1 LQLNLLQDE
10 TVIGQTRKITLTVLS
25 LSLLLLDF
33 GWVAAAEPKADYQPT
48 DVRNLDQGWM
58 PGWEAGQSNW
68 FHHASQGTMMLPYD
82 WFMALEQPTT
92 DPAMPDSGLFSDPNY
107 LSQFGFIRSKRDPH
121 YNPGNLPI
129 GFAIADNWVDPN
141 TPNERPF
148 KALGLSCAACHTSQI
163 TYQGTRLRIDGG
175 SAMIEI
181 GAFQKKL
188 GLALIITNSSTKKFD
203 RFADRIISSVAMLA
217 LLDAETRVVEET
229 KIRAVVKDK
238 LEQAVLKAL
247 QQQRLESQLQLRT
260 VDAGFGR
267 TDALTLIGNRVF
279 GRLGPVNLTKANAPV
294 NYPQLWDTPWFYWVQ
309 YNASIRPPMVRNI
322 GEALGVGAAMNSE
335 FESTVDIENL
345 HLMEDQ
351 VAGKQPL
358 SGLKAPAWPSKLFGK
373 INGFKDG
380 TGKWKKGKTLYKKLC
395 IHCHYLIE
403 DYEAALSLD
412 LDDDCFRT
420 HWSQPNRFGRSYM
433 KLPYINYVDIGTDPA
448 AVLDFNQRIVYT
460 GALDIGRSTMPA
472 GEALALTTAKVR
484 EREYANLGLSPAQYA
499 AYDGYRE
506 LNGEPPAIARLD
518 YKARPLNGVWATAP
532 FLHNGSVP
540 NLYELLSPAS
550 ERSSTFYV
558 GSTEYDP
565 KHVGFTTAPK
575 PGHFQVNTH
584 LPGNLN
590 TGHEFRNLTKEEE
603 ARLTPYQ
610 KAQRKKGG
618 WAVFGVIADELKP
631 GERWALIEYVKSL
644 GSTRPKT
651 QTALEKIP
659 PEEPEFIM
667 KLAGALAHDQR
678 KTKIKSEHRGQHP
691 KNHGAVWARFRVTD
705 DLPNRL
711 KVGIFRQ
718 PNDFSCVIRFSNGQE
733 SDDQQPDAHGMAI
746 KLIKRDP
753 SDLAKTETQDF
764 VLADNPVFFAKDVK
778 HLFDFFVAI
787 GKAND
792 DKQLKKK
799 IVMGLIR
806 DKKYPALVGFTKP
819 LKTSPLQATYWSQ
832 TPYNLGGSAVKYVVV
847 PREDNGRPALSAA
860 KNPANALREA
870 MVQRLTIQ
878 TRPAVFDFCIQEQTD
893 PDKMPVENPTVEWK
907 SRPIKVATI
916 TIYPQKF
923 DSKAQMTFCEN
934 LAFTPWRAPEEHR
947 PLGGINRARKSIY
960 DASRQLRHETNKVDY
975 KEPTGRET
983 F

>member
-33 GWVAAAEPKADYQPT
+33 GWVAAAEPKADRQETY
-48 DVRNLDQGWM
+48 VEHLGQGWM
-58 PGWEAGQSNW
+58 PGWEVGQSNW

-163 TYQGTRLRIDGG
+163 TYQGTRRRIDGG

-181 GAFQKKL
+181 SAFQKAL
-188 GLALIITNSSTKKFD
+188 GIALIITNSSTKKFD
-203 RFADRIISSVAMLA
+203 RFADRIIGSVAILA
-217 LLDAETRVVEET
+217 LLDAETRATKET
-229 KIRAVVKDK
+229 EIRVGVKEK

-380 TGKWKKGKTLYKKLC
+380 TGKWKKGKALYKKLC

-506 LNGEPPAIARLD
+506 LKGEAPAIARLD

-590 TGHEFRNLTKEEE
+590 TGHEFRNLTNEEKDK
-603 ARLTPYQ
+603 LTPYQ

-631 GERWALIEYVKSL
+631 EDRWALIEYVKSL
-644 GSTRPKT
+644 GSPRPKKPT
-651 QTALEKIP
+651 SLEKAP
-659 PEEPEFIM
+659 KEEPALIK
-667 KLAGALAHDQR
+667 KLAGIQLALQKATDPG
-678 KTKIKSEHRGQHP
+678 KRGQHA
-691 KNHGAVWARFRVTD
+691 KNHGAVWARFSIED

-711 KVGIFRQ
+711 KVGLFRQ
-718 PNDFSCVIRFSNGQE
+718 PNDFTCVIRYSNGDGR
-733 SDDQQPDAHGMAI
+733 DDRHPDVHGMAI
-746 KLIKRDP
+746 KVIKPDP
-753 SDLAKTETQDF
+753 SDASKTVTQDF
-764 VLADNPVFFAKDVK
+764 VLADNPVFFAEDVQ
-778 HLFDFFVAI
+778 HLLEFLGKMSVA
-787 GKAND
+787 KSPEEAR
-792 DKQLKKK
+792 K
-799 IVMGLIR
+799 IVTGLAMTT
-806 DKKYPALVGFTKP
+806 YPALRGFKKP
-819 LKTSPLQATYWSQ
+819 LSTSPLQATYWSQ
-832 TPYNLGGSAVKYVVV
+832 TPYRFGETAVKYVVV
-847 PREDNGRPALSAA
+847 PREDNGRPALNPVDT
-860 KNPANALREA
+860 KNGLQEA
-870 MVQRLTIQ
+870 IVQRLTILKQ
-878 TRPAVFDFCIQEQTD
+878 SAVFDFYIQEQTD
-893 PDKMPVENPTVEWK
+893 PNTMPVEDPTKAWK
-907 SRPIKVATI
+907 SRRIKVATI

-923 DSKAQMTFCEN
+923 DSEAQMTFCEN
-934 LAFTPWRAPEEHR
+934 LAFSPWRAPKAHQ
-947 PLGGINRARKSIY
+947 PLGGINRARRSIY
-960 DASRQLRHETNKVDY
+960 EASQNLRHETNHVDY